1 MTTARRIVLLGIDG
15 ANPILMR
22 QWARDGTLPNLASL
36 LARGLSGPTENL
48 PGFFIGSTWPSF
60 YTGTSPARHGFH
72 YQVQLRPGTYD
83 LYRPEKDRL
92 VKIPAFWHYL
102 SQAGRRTAILDV
114 PLTQLES
121 QINGVQTVE
130 WGGHDAVYG
139 FQAAPPELAIAIRT
153 RFGDHPLGS
162 TCDGVRKSVA
172 DYQRFTARL
181 VRGVQKKAE
190 LTRYLL
196 GKERWDFFA
205 QVFTETHC
213 VGHQC
218 WHLHDEHHPAHDPGL
233 AAKMTDPIRT
243 VYAAVDQAI
252 GEIVRESGDAL
263 IVVLSTHGMSSFYG
277 AQFLLRE
284 ILVKLG
290 VTQSLQQ
297 QASSTANES
306 KLASVARALWHL
318 LPPIARARLAPLR
331 DLLAR
336 PDAAPE
342 SESSLGIDP
351 ARSLCFPLSNGLGV
365 GGIRLNLA
373 GREPN
378 GTIRPGDEAAAFM
391 AQLSADLLE
400 IVDERTGGRLVRRV
414 LRTRDLYDGPHL
426 DALPD
431 LLVEW
436 NDEVATGSSCV
447 AGGEGALVTAH
458 SAKIGRVEHENAYGR
473 TGEHRPEG
481 IFIAAGPNVSPGEM
495 TRPVSILDFAPTF
508 CELLGVA
515 FPISDGTPIPE
526 LVGQQPAATTPGS
539 ASRDPRT
546 ALR

>member
-1 MTTARRIVLLGIDG
+1 MTAARRIVLLGIDG
-15 ANPILMR
+15 ANPTLMR
-22 QWARDGTLPNLASL
+22 QWAGDGTLPNLAAL
-36 LARGLSGPTENL
+36 MARGLSGPTENL

-92 VKIPAFWHYL
+92 VRIPAFWHYL
-102 SQAGRRTAILDV
+102 SQAGKRIAILDV

-139 FQAAPPELAIAIRT
+139 FQATPRELESTIRK
-153 RFGDHPLGS
+153 RFGDHPVGP
-162 TCDGVRKSVA
+162 TCDGIRKSAA
-172 DYQRFTARL
+172 DYERFTARL

-196 GKERWDFFA
+196 GRERWDFFA

-213 VGHQC
+213 AGHQC
-218 WHLHDEHHPAHDPGL
+218 WHLHDEHHPAHDPEL
-233 AAKMTDPIRT
+233 AARMVDPLRA
-243 VYAAVDQAI
+243 VYVAVDEAI
-252 GEIVRESGDAL
+252 GDIVRESGDAL
-263 IVVLSTHGMSSFYG
+263 IVVMSAHGMSSFYG

-284 ILVKLG
+284 ILVRLG
-290 VTQSLQQ
+290 VTKSLPQQ
-297 QASSTANES
+297 TTSDANES
-306 KLASVARALWHL
+306 RFVSTARALWHR
-318 LPPIARARLAPLR
+318 LPQFLRASVAPLR
-331 DLLAR
+331 DWLAR
-336 PDAAPE
+336 SRAAPADE
-342 SESSLGIDP
+342 ADLGIDP
-351 ARSLCFPLSNGLGV
+351 ARSLCFALSNGLGV

-378 GTIRPGDEAAAFM
+378 GTIRPGGEADSFI

-400 IVDERTGGRLVRRV
+400 IVDERSGGPLVRRV
-414 LRTRDLYDGPHL
+414 LRTRDLYEGPHL

-436 NDEVATGSSCV
+436 NDEPATGSSCV
-447 AGGEGALVTAH
+447 GGGRGARVIAH
-458 SAKIGRVEHENAYGR
+458 SAKMGRVEQENTYGR

-481 IFIAAGPNVSPGEM
+481 MFIAVGPHLSTRAM
-495 TRPVSILDFAPTF
+495 THPVSILDFAPTF
-508 CELLGVA
+508 CEFLGVA
-515 FPISDGTPIPE
+515 LPISDGTPIAE
-526 LVGQQPAATTPGS
+526 LLLG
-539 ASRDPRT
+539 
-546 ALR
+546 

>member
-1 MTTARRIVLLGIDG
+1 MASGADSMTMARRIVLLGIDG
-15 ANPILMR
+15 ANPALLR

-72 YQVQLRPGTYD
+72 YQVQLKPGTYD

-102 SQAGRRTAILDV
+102 GQAGKRTAILDV
-114 PLTQLES
+114 PLTQLEPE
-121 QINGVQTVE
+121 INGVQTVE

-139 FQAAPPELAIAIRT
+139 FQAAPRELAIAIRK
-153 RFGDHPLGS
+153 RFGDHPVGS
-162 TCDGVRKSVA
+162 TCDGVRKNTA
-172 DYQRFTARL
+172 DYQRFTAQL
-181 VRGVQKKAE
+181 VRGVQKKAD

-213 VGHQC
+213 AGHQC
-218 WHLHDEHHPAHDPGL
+218 WHLHDEQHPAHDPEL
-233 AAKMTDPIRT
+233 AAKIGDPMRT

-252 GEIVRESGDAL
+252 GDIVRESGDAL
-263 IVVLSTHGMSSFYG
+263 IVVLSAHGMSSFYG

-284 ILVKLG
+284 ILVRLG
-290 VTQSLQQ
+290 VTESAPPQ
-297 QASSTANES
+297 TPTDANES
-306 KLASVARALWHL
+306 MFASAARALWRR
-318 LPPIARARLAPLR
+318 LPAAGRASLAPLR
-331 DLLAR
+331 DSLVR
-336 PDAAPE
+336 PRAASA
-342 SESSLGIDP
+342 SEPGLGIDP

-378 GTIRPGDEAAAFM
+378 GTILPGNEAASFI
-391 AQLSADLLE
+391 AQLSASLLE
-400 IVDERTGGRLVRRV
+400 IVDERTGGPLVRRV
-414 LRTRDLYDGPHL
+414 LRTRDLYEGPHL

-436 NDEVATGSSCV
+436 NDELATGSSCV
-447 AGGEGALVTAH
+447 GGGEGARVIAH
-458 SAKIGRVEHENAYGR
+458 SAKIGRVERENSYGR

-481 IFIAAGPNVSPGEM
+481 MFIAVGPQVSTGEI

-515 FPISDGTPIPE
+515 LPISDGTAIAE
-526 LVGQQPAATTPGS
+526 LVR
-539 ASRDPRT
+539 ASPT
-546 ALR
+546 